1 MNLALTKL
9 ENARRLANGRV
20 RARCP
25 ACAANGQDKSGEHL
39 IIEVDGRFGCAVHP
53 RDREHRKQIWAL
65 AGDRT
70 AKPVLVRTLG
80 RLGQEGKNP
89 SQPLVLQQNI
99 LGRLG
104 RGDQTHAGAT
114 VAVNCH
120 GQSVRSHAA
129 NVRLDDFSDRV
140 PSVPD
145 KVLPKDEAAWLPV
158 ARQVLAGEFD
168 GADRS
173 TLESLI
179 IGLRGIAHPLCR
191 QAFLRLK
198 PHLPKPSTL

>member
-1 MNLALTKL
+1 MSLALTKL
-9 ENARRLANGRV
+9 ENARRLANGRI

-25 ACAANGQDKSGEHL
+25 ACAANGHDNAGEHL

-80 RLGQEGKNP
+80 RFGREAKKA
-89 SQPLVLQQNI
+89 SQPLVLQRNI

-104 RGDQTHAGAT
+104 RGDQSHAGAT
-114 VAVNCH
+114 VAARRC
-120 GQSVRSHAA
+120 QQPLMAHAA
-129 NVRLDDFSDRV
+129 TVRLDDFSDCV
-140 PSVPD
+140 PGVPN
-145 KVLPKDEAAWLPV
+145 KVLPSDEAAWLPI

-168 GADRS
+168 DADHS
-173 TLESLI
+173 TLESLA
-179 IGLRGIAHPLCR
+179 IGLCGIAHPLCR
-191 QAFLRLK
+191 SAFARLK